1 VSPFERAI
9 VWIVGVCLCGLVGL
23 WLLGVGLRA
32 VWAVKDMLRERRF
45 ARALRKAARDGDP

>member
-1 VSPFERAI
+1 MSPFERAI